1 MSMSMFMFMLANEC
15 SCREMN
21 TYLLFQVLQVALVEK
36 SEKV

>member
-21 TYLLFQVLQVALVEK
+21 TYLTVPSAPSGTSREK
-36 SEKV
+36 